1 MLTAD
6 IEGFTVATGY
16 QWLGDR
22 VNFREFR
29 PRETTF
35 YERMYLG
42 LGGGEVFDSDDFSTG
57 GVNILNFQ
65 IST

>member
-16 QWLGDR
+16 ARLGDR

-42 LGGGEVFDSDDFSTG
+42 LGGGEVFDDFSTG
-57 GVNILNFQ
+57 GVNILNFP